1 MDEGER
7 FKKSLC
13 WVLTAWWQFPCQC
26 GYGSVKQ
33 NLIHSFLPDEAFV
46 LKFISSVLFRLSC
59 DLIEGREGLL
69 NLSH

>member
-1 MDEGER
+1 MKGR
-7 FKKSLC
+7 GLRSC
-13 WVLTAWWQFPCQC
+13 YVGVLTAWWQFSCQC

-46 LKFISSVLFRLSC
+46 LKFISSVLFRMSC

-69 NLSH
+69 NLPH